1 MVIALRCA
9 QSLDVKRL
17 IALSSVGHIRIAVA
31 IIFRGYRV
39 SMDAGLLVLL
49 THGFRSS
56 LAFFIR
62 YILYKRFSSRRL
74 VLLKSSTRVRGVLV
88 GI

>member
-1 MVIALRCA
+1 M
-9 QSLDVKRL
+9 
-17 IALSSVGHIRIAVA
+17 A
-31 IIFRGYRV
+31 IILSGYRV

-62 YILYKRFSSRRL
+62 YMLYKRFSSRRL
-74 VLLKSSTRVRGVLV
+74 VLLKSSTRVRGMLV
-88 GI
+88 GVWYVTLLAVVGCPPSANL